1 MYKKALRTKLRFS
14 TSKGKLTTEDL
25 FDLHELIIIEVA
37 NEQKSIDEMKAKRR
51 K

>member
-1 MYKKALRTKLRFS
+1 MIAAVLNSKLA
-14 TSKGKLTTEDL
+14 TLKELQTDYGTEDL

-37 NEQKSIDEMKAKRR
+37 NEQKSIDEMKRKR